1 LKAITIIRP
10 ETLVLD
16 NPLWG
21 APRIH
26 GELLMLGFAVA
37 QSSVA
42 KDMIKRSGPSAQ
54 GWQTFLQNHGPNI
67 AAIRDPP
74 SSSELGGPPCPN

>member
-1 LKAITIIRP
+1 MNREICELIRQMSRA
-10 ETLVLD
+10 

-26 GELLMLGFAVA
+26 GELLKLGFEVA

-42 KDMIKRSGPSAQ
+42 KYMVKRSGPPIRRCASLRNLGDFRPKGA
-54 GWQTFLQNHGPNI
+54 GNH
-67 AAIRDPP
+67 
-74 SSSELGGPPCPN
+74 